1 MIHQDRLQDL
11 PVPRFF
17 SRVFVRSSDSDLD
30 DSRPLVPTPSH
41 DHRPPAVGPE
51 RDFFEHEANFE
62 SQSHGGEM
70 VQMLIPFLIFGR
82 TFWFWGFLKPSIFFV
97 FFSCMIG
104 VGVTFCKTW

>member
-62 SQSHGGEM
+62 SQSHGGGWFRCFSLFDFW
-70 VQMLIPFLIFGR
+70 VNFLVL
-82 TFWFWGFLKPSIFFV
+82 GFFEAVHIFFV
-97 FFSCMIG
+97 FFSMHETG
-104 VGVTFCKTW
+104 WT